1 MSRCNLTATMRLM
14 SKISEEDVKHIAKLV
29 KLDVT
34 GQETELTKMFSQ
46 TLDYIKILDELD
58 TTAVKETYQVNG
70 LTNVFQKND
79 SVKNTLSQKEVL
91 QNAKEV
97 DEGFI
102 STKGVFD
109 R

>member
-1 MSRCNLTATMRLM
+1 MRLM

>member
-1 MSRCNLTATMRLM
+1 MRLM
-14 SKISEEDVKHIAKLV
+14 SKITEEDVKHIAKLV

-34 GQETELTKMFSQ
+34 GQEADLTKMFSQ

-58 TTAVKETYQVNG
+58 TTDVKETYQVNG
-70 LTNVFQKND
+70 LTNVFQKKD
-79 SVKNTLSQKEVL
+79 SPKNTLTQTEVL

-97 DEGFI
+97 NEGFI

>member
-1 MSRCNLTATMRLM
+1 MN
-14 SKISEEDVKHIAKLV
+14 KITEEDVKHIAKLV

-34 GQETELTKMFSQ
+34 GQEKKLAEMFSQ

-58 TTAVKETYQVNG
+58 TTNVKETYQVNG
-70 LTNVFQKND
+70 LINVFQKKDNP
-79 SVKNTLSQKEVL
+79 KNTLTQSEVL
-91 QNAKEV
+91 QNAKEKSG
-97 DEGFI
+97 DFF